1 MPSLGISYF
10 ITHIKQPA
18 EVLPIDVSF
27 GKLHVLP
34 RGAKEI
40 VSAEVSAKKWRRKFP
55 DDVTLANDFIVPAS
69 SEGPSIPELPG
80 ITILNPNKT
89 SVRFAVQ
96 GGESGYDYEV
106 TVLVTFDNGAKLEEE
121 VFVRVREE

>member
-1 MPSLGISYF
+1 MAGLGISYY

-18 EVLPIDVSF
+18 ERLPIDVSF

-40 VSAEVSAKKWRRKFP
+40 ISAEVSAKRWPRRSP
-55 DDVTLANDFIVPAS
+55 DDVEIANDFLSTSNPQTEETIPAV
-69 SEGPSIPELPG
+69 
-80 ITILNPNKT
+80 TILNPHKT
-89 SVRFAVQ
+89 SVRFVVE

>member
-1 MPSLGISYF
+1 MPNLGISYF
-10 ITHIKQPA
+10 VTYIKQPA
-18 EVLPIDVSF
+18 EVLPIDIGF

-34 RGAKEI
+34 RGATKI
-40 VSAEVSAKKWRRKFP
+40 VGAVVSAKRWQRKFP
-55 DDVTLANDFIVPAS
+55 DTVEPSNSFIVPA
-69 SEGPSIPELPG
+69 EADPG
-80 ITILNPNKT
+80 TPLIAILSPNNT
-89 SVRFAVQ
+89 TVRFTVH

>member
-1 MPSLGISYF
+1 MAGLGISYY

-18 EVLPIDVSF
+18 ERLPIDISF

-40 VSAEVSAKKWRRKFP
+40 ISADVSAKRWPRKSP
-55 DDVTLANDFIVPAS
+55 DDVELANDFIAS
-69 SEGPSIPELPG
+69 SNPLTEESTPSV
-80 ITILNPNKT
+80 TILNPNKT
-89 SVRFAVQ
+89 SVRFVVE

-121 VFVRVREE
+121 VFIRVREE

>member
-18 EVLPIDVSF
+18 EILPIDISF

-34 RGAKEI
+34 RGATKI
-40 VSAEVSAKKWRRKFP
+40 VSAEVSAKRWQRKFP
-55 DDVTLANDFIVPAS
+55 DTVEPANDFIVS
-69 SEGPSIPELPG
+69 NGGIPE
-80 ITILNPNKT
+80 IKIVNPNNT
-89 SVRFAVQ
+89 TVRFTVC
-96 GGESGYDYEV
+96 GGQSGYDYEA

>member
-1 MPSLGISYF
+1 MAGLGISYY

-18 EVLPIDVSF
+18 ERLPIDVSF

-40 VSAEVSAKKWRRKFP
+40 ISAEVSAKRWPRKLP
-55 DDVTLANDFIVPAS
+55 NEIELANNFIAHTNPQTGQTTPAV
-69 SEGPSIPELPG
+69 
-80 ITILNPNKT
+80 TILDPNKT
-89 SVRFAVQ
+89 SVRFVVE

>member
-18 EVLPIDVSF
+18 EILPIDISF

-34 RGAKEI
+34 RGAREI
-40 VSAEVSAKKWRRKFP
+40 VAAEVSAKRWQRKFP
-55 DDVTLANDFIVPAS
+55 DDVELANNFIVHTNI
-69 SEGPSIPELPG
+69 ENGPSVPA

-89 SVRFAVQ
+89 SVRFAVE
-96 GGESGYDYEV
+96 GGTSGYDYEV

>member
-1 MPSLGISYF
+1 MAGLGISYY

-18 EVLPIDVSF
+18 ERLPIDVSF

-40 VSAEVSAKKWRRKFP
+40 ISAEVSAKRWPRKSP
-55 DDVTLANDFIVPAS
+55 DDIEVANNFVAS
-69 SEGPSIPELPG
+69 SNPHAGGPIPSV
-80 ITILNPNKT
+80 TILNPNKT
-89 SVRFAVQ
+89 SVRFVVE
-96 GGESGYDYEV
+96 GGENGYDYEV

>member
-1 MPSLGISYF
+1 MPGLGISYF

-18 EVLPIDVSF
+18 EILPIDVSF

-40 VSAEVSAKKWRRKFP
+40 VSAQVSAKRWQRKFLDTTEP
-55 DDVTLANDFIVPAS
+55 ANDFIVHTTPESGSGVPA
-69 SEGPSIPELPG
+69 

-96 GGESGYDYEV
+96 GGQSGYDYEV

>member
-1 MPSLGISYF
+1 MAGLGISYY
-10 ITHIKQPA
+10 ITHIKQPS
-18 EVLPIDVSF
+18 ERLPVDVSF

-40 VSAEVSAKKWRRKFP
+40 ISAEVSAKRWPRKFP
-55 DDVTLANDFIVPAS
+55 GDVEIANNFVAS
-69 SEGPSIPELPG
+69 SDPHTGDSIPSV
-80 ITILNPNKT
+80 TILNPNKT
-89 SVRFAVQ
+89 SVRFVVE

>member
-1 MPSLGISYF
+1 MANLGISYF

-18 EVLPIDVSF
+18 EVLPIDISF

-34 RGAKEI
+34 RGASKI

-55 DDVTLANDFIVPAS
+55 DDIELADDFIVPS
-69 SEGPSIPELPG
+69 DVNPTIPLISILAPYY
-80 ITILNPNKT
+80 T
-89 SVRFAVQ
+89 SVRFSVH
-96 GGESGYDYEV
+96 GGENGYDYEV